1 MKLANA
7 TELNRKSGAAKWR
20 DLLCAY
26 LPNKGLASEL
36 ATLPKQVVYEER
48 SR

>member
-26 LPNKGLASEL
+26 LQTKAPTGCPIPPDFL
-36 ATLPKQVVYEER
+36 
-48 SR
+48 

>member
-7 TELNRKSGAAKWR
+7 TELNRKSGVAKGR

-26 LPNKGLASEL
+26 LPNKSGCPISPDFL
-36 ATLPKQVVYEER
+36 
-48 SR
+48 